1 MERPRLM
8 PFVWCRSMYSV
19 MGNAS
24 QSGSGM
30 ASTSRRRSDNP
41 LATTRSPLRKAM
53 PFTSDSGR
61 PCRCA
66 RSSSTK
72 VSSPSP
78 STTTSNGL
86 VASTCSG
93 TAVPCSPPSTRRAS
107 GNFSRIVR
115 ATRWVS
121 GHKVLNMHVIPMTRL
136 SGWIRPTISSGVS
149 PCTMKSARS
158 G

>member
-1 MERPRLM
+1 
-8 PFVWCRSMYSV
+8 
-19 MGNAS
+19 
-24 QSGSGM
+24 M

-93 TAVPCSPPSTRRAS
+93 TAVPCSPPSTSSARGKRARMAS
-107 GNFSRIVR
+107 

-121 GHKVLNMHVIPMTRL
+121 GQSVLNMQETPMTSASAGMR
-136 SGWIRPTISSGVS
+136 RTVSSTVS
-149 PCTMKSARS
+149 PCIMKSLRS
-158 G
+158 GYGDTASSAAPVASMTW